1 MYMMNDREFSNR
13 KETLHGEFY
22 ENALKYPERIA
33 LIYENEKV
41 SYKMLRLYALRAAN
55 YMWQRG
61 VRRNDKIVVILPRG
75 IGQVAALLGILA
87 IGAAYVP
94 IAMKQPLGRR
104 KKIIENVKPALVLQ
118 DEAFLE
124 ENPWT
129 GCIENNSKDTAYI
142 IYTSG
147 SSGEPKGVEMSHVA
161 AMNTIEEILH
171 MWNIGAEDSVLNIS
185 AFDFD
190 LSVFDIFG
198 LLTVGGTIVLI
209 DEDDFRDPEVWKNL
223 IEIYGITIWN
233 SAPALLDMFLIMGE
247 NNHFGKLRLAL
258 VSGDWIPLYLPE
270 KWYKVTSANSQFVA
284 LGGATEG
291 GIWSNY
297 YCVSKVDRL
306 WNSIP
311 YGQALPK
318 QKYRITDENFVEC
331 GVDIPGELQIG
342 GGSLAKG
349 YINDEE
355 LTMKK
360 FITDVKGERWY
371 RTGDRGRRWADGTIE
386 FLGRM
391 DTQVKIRG
399 HRIELGE
406 IESVLKSISRI
417 KEAVVVAQGDKY
429 HKELVAFYL
438 GEYIAESEIEDY
450 LKIHLPEYSIPNS
463 INRLE
468 NFPLN
473 ANGKVDRRR
482 LAEYQKTDSVEIM
495 SDKVLNIVLMIWEE
509 LLKNKVA
516 DLDENLF
523 KIGADSLL
531 AARFVAAINAR
542 CGIEV
547 SRAWK
552 VLVNRHEM
560 LRAKVT
566 EVGFEIL
573 ERDEIDYEI
582 KIVNLQKMAE
592 REKVD
597 TLSKIRE
604 DFSEYVF
611 HTEEPPLFKVLITKR
626 IEGNFFHLLV
636 DLIVSDF
643 ASVQLLI
650 SEMGEL
656 LKGASLE
663 KIRYKFS
670 DYAMF
675 NQQRKGSLKWHQ
687 DRMYWLERLKKLPEA
702 PILPQDG
709 RAADKCENTYEF
721 YRFQKHINQSDW
733 KRIKEI
739 AGEYGVTVSSVL
751 IGIYA
756 EVISRW
762 SSNKHF
768 TLNLPIQNRPTIG
781 NNTNSIVGDFTAV
794 NLLEVNVTQNMS
806 FIERVKEI
814 TKRLMEDLEHNSF
827 SGVEVLRELSK
838 VSEEKELLMPIVFT
852 GVLKTDGTV
861 GTIEYGFSHTPQ
873 VWIDC
878 QIVDEIDSEDQ
889 EKGLMISWDTRKGAI
904 KESIVTEMF
913 ESFTETI
920 RILGIKHSEEWKNP
934 LEIIVPSASKKK
946 VICERNKGITNQ
958 SRIQQRFVKY
968 EVEIVNCIRESGSAA
983 FMLNPFYRYIKP
995 IRDFLEAAQ
1004 IISKHAH
1011 LINASLE
1018 CAIHVLYDGI
1028 DILGCALGGLSTWK
1042 LGNVAES
1049 YTTSMAGG
1057 GNRVI
1062 SGIIGMVPVTFIVNT
1077 NVDRNDIDHPL
1088 HLYHRIE
1095 LTFSTGRLCLVNTH
1109 GPVIWLPFLH
1119 MPRDEYGTLSI
1130 NVEEE
1135 VNIPS
1140 GVTIGNVMLPSVKE
1154 TFEQI
1159 WPDAVKKA
1167 LEILFKQNRTE
1178 KMSMAQYQIYVSK
1191 LWSEICQ
1198 KVGYMNIV
1206 DYDNFGDI
1214 KSIFYDLEKRHL
1226 IKKENDG
1233 IE

>member
-1 MYMMNDREFSNR
+1 MQDTKKVAGELLVELEKKGVTF
-13 KETLHGEFY
+13 ETVDGK
-22 ENALKYPERIA
+22 LKYKDSKGNFT
-33 LIYENEKV
+33 ENSKEKV
-41 SYKMLRLYALRAAN
+41 KKYKEEIIEILKKKQTIDEFITDNDYETNVYPLTDVQAA
-55 YMWQRG
+55 YLVGKTEAVKWG
-61 VRRNDKIVVILPRG
+61 G
-75 IGQVAALLGILA
+75 IG
-87 IGAAYVP
+87 
-94 IAMKQPLGRR
+94 
-104 KKIIENVKPALVLQ
+104 
-118 DEAFLE
+118 
-124 ENPWT
+124 
-129 GCIENNSKDTAYI
+129 C
-142 IYTSG
+142 
-147 SSGEPKGVEMSHVA
+147 
-161 AMNTIEEILH
+161 
-171 MWNIGAEDSVLNIS
+171 
-185 AFDFD
+185 
-190 LSVFDIFG
+190 
-198 LLTVGGTIVLI
+198 
-209 DEDDFRDPEVWKNL
+209 
-223 IEIYGITIWN
+223 
-233 SAPALLDMFLIMGE
+233 
-247 NNHFGKLRLAL
+247 
-258 VSGDWIPLYLPE
+258 
-270 KWYKVTSANSQFVA
+270 
-284 LGGATEG
+284 
-291 GIWSNY
+291 
-297 YCVSKVDRL
+297 
-306 WNSIP
+306 
-311 YGQALPK
+311 
-318 QKYRITDENFVEC
+318 
-331 GVDIPGELQIG
+331 
-342 GGSLAKG
+342 KG
-349 YINDEE
+349 YIEVDFGSYSAEE
-355 LTMKK
+355 L
-360 FITDVKGERWY
+360 
-371 RTGDRGRRWADGTIE
+371 
-386 FLGRM
+386 
-391 DTQVKIRG
+391 
-399 HRIELGE
+399 
-406 IESVLKSISRI
+406 
-417 KEAVVVAQGDKY
+417 
-429 HKELVAFYL
+429 
-438 GEYIAESEIEDY
+438 
-450 LKIHLPEYSIPNS
+450 
-463 INRLE
+463 
-468 NFPLN
+468 
-473 ANGKVDRRR
+473 
-482 LAEYQKTDSVEIM
+482 
-495 SDKVLNIVLMIWEE
+495 
-509 LLKNKVA
+509 
-516 DLDENLF
+516 
-523 KIGADSLL
+523 
-531 AARFVAAINAR
+531 
-542 CGIEV
+542 

-968 EVEIVNCIRESGSAA
+968 AKKNSNKTAVIDAVETVTYGELLERAEYIAGYLRKEFVENRTGLVAIRMKKSVNQIAAVMGVLIAGFSYLPIDIKQPLARQEKILSKANVIVELDEKKVNMILQNLEYRLEKHPEFQNPIAYVIFTSGSTGEPKGVVMSHTAAQNTLISIENMYNISEEDTILGIAELSFDLSVFDIFSVLGVGGTLVLPNPEKGPDASHWGRLLNEYKVTLWNSVPAQAEMLDAFASKSESYPTVRLVLLSGDWINTSLPTLLEHPAHEVEIVNCIRESGSAA

>member
-297 YCVSKVDRL
+297 YCVSKVDKL

-360 FITDVKGERWY
+360 FIILAKG
-371 RTGDRGRRWADGTIE
+371 
-386 FLGRM
+386 
-391 DTQVKIRG
+391 
-399 HRIELGE
+399 
-406 IESVLKSISRI
+406 
-417 KEAVVVAQGDKY
+417 
-429 HKELVAFYL
+429 
-438 GEYIAESEIEDY
+438 
-450 LKIHLPEYSIPNS
+450 IP
-463 INRLE
+463 
-468 NFPLN
+468 
-473 ANGKVDRRR
+473 
-482 LAEYQKTDSVEIM
+482 T
-495 SDKVLNIVLMIWEE
+495 
-509 LLKNKVA
+509 
-516 DLDENLF
+516 
-523 KIGADSLL
+523 
-531 AARFVAAINAR
+531 
-542 CGIEV
+542 
-547 SRAWK
+547 
-552 VLVNRHEM
+552 
-560 LRAKVT
+560 
-566 EVGFEIL
+566 
-573 ERDEIDYEI
+573 
-582 KIVNLQKMAE
+582 
-592 REKVD
+592 
-597 TLSKIRE
+597 
-604 DFSEYVF
+604 
-611 HTEEPPLFKVLITKR
+611 
-626 IEGNFFHLLV
+626 
-636 DLIVSDF
+636 
-643 ASVQLLI
+643 
-650 SEMGEL
+650 
-656 LKGASLE
+656 
-663 KIRYKFS
+663 
-670 DYAMF
+670 
-675 NQQRKGSLKWHQ
+675 
-687 DRMYWLERLKKLPEA
+687 
-702 PILPQDG
+702 
-709 RAADKCENTYEF
+709 
-721 YRFQKHINQSDW
+721 
-733 KRIKEI
+733 
-739 AGEYGVTVSSVL
+739 
-751 IGIYA
+751 
-756 EVISRW
+756 
-762 SSNKHF
+762 
-768 TLNLPIQNRPTIG
+768 
-781 NNTNSIVGDFTAV
+781 
-794 NLLEVNVTQNMS
+794 LLE
-806 FIERVKEI
+806 
-814 TKRLMEDLEHNSF
+814 H
-827 SGVEVLRELSK
+827 
-838 VSEEKELLMPIVFT
+838 PA
-852 GVLKTDGTV
+852 
-861 GTIEYGFSHTPQ
+861 H
-873 VWIDC
+873 
-878 QIVDEIDSEDQ
+878 
-889 EKGLMISWDTRKGAI
+889 
-904 KESIVTEMF
+904 
-913 ESFTETI
+913 
-920 RILGIKHSEEWKNP
+920 
-934 LEIIVPSASKKK
+934 
-946 VICERNKGITNQ
+946 
-958 SRIQQRFVKY
+958 

-1214 KSIFYDLEKRHL
+1214 KNIFYDLEKRHL